1 MKKFDEA
8 YWQERWENQAT
19 GWDIGYPSTPLI
31 SYFEN
36 LQGRITADA
45 KILIPGSGNAYEG
58 EALLKMGFENTYV
71 LDIAEIALKNVKT
84 RFPEVPEDRL
94 IHGDFFDH
102 SGQYDFIVE
111 QTFFC
116 ALDPSLREK
125 YAVKMLE
132 LLKPGGI
139 LMGVLF
145 DDKLFNDHP
154 PFGGNKE
161 AYIPHFKDKFE
172 ILHFERCHNSI
183 KPRAGR
189 ELFIELRKPAGV

>member
-1 MKKFDEA
+1 MTKFDED

-31 SYFEN
+31 SYFEDTRDR
-36 LQGRITADA
+36 LSADS

-58 EALLKMGFENTYV
+58 EVLLKMGFANTYL
-71 LDIAEIALKNVKT
+71 LDIAEMALDNVKK

-102 SGQYDFIVE
+102 QGKYDCIVE

-125 YAVKMLE
+125 YAQKMLE

-145 DDKLFNDHP
+145 DDKLFTDHP

-161 AYIPHFKDKFE
+161 TYLPHFEGKFE
-172 ILHFERCHNSI
+172 ILHFERCQNSI

>member
-36 LQGRITADA
+36 TKGRIPSDA

-58 EALLKMGFENTYV
+58 EALLKMGFENTFV
-71 LDIAEIALKNVKT
+71 LDIAKIALENVKN
-84 RFPEVPEDRL
+84 RFTEVPENRL

-102 SGQYDFIVE
+102 RGEYDFIVE

-116 ALDPSLREK
+116 ALDPSLRGK
-125 YAVKMLE
+125 YAEKMLE
-132 LLKPGGI
+132 LLKPGGV

-145 DDKLFNDHP
+145 DDELFTDHP
-154 PFGGNKE
+154 PFGGDKSD
-161 AYIPHFKDKFE
+161 YLPHFEGKFE

-189 ELFIELRKPAGV
+189 ELFIELRKPFNV